1 MPTLNLSKKE
11 IDMLTKA
18 VSERIFILE
27 GHSNVSQIPRKSDIE
42 IHNKLL
48 KKVKRAGKQIAIQS
62 GKGKGRNLQQKVC
75 RDISEAIGIPY
86 DQQDDECLIHSREM
100 GQSGVDVILRG
111 EAKKLF
117 PFSIECKS
125 AEQFSL
131 NVAREQAQA
140 NQAKETDWMMVHKR
154 KAWGSPVV
162 ILDWNVFIGMYKEFI

>member
-11 IDMLTKA
+11 I
-18 VSERIFILE
+18 E
-27 GHSNVSQIPRKSDIE
+27 
-42 IHNKLL
+42 LL
-48 KKVKRAGKQIAIQS
+48 KNMVSFYSTEAGGLLEDELKLRKKIERAGKQIAVQS

-111 EAKKLF
+111 KAKELF

-125 AEQFSL
+125 AEQFNL
-131 NVAREQAQA
+131 NAAREQAQA
-140 NQAKETDWMMVHKR
+140 NQAEVTNWMIAHKR
-154 KAWGSPVV
+154 KVWGSPVV
-162 ILDWNVFIGMYKEFI
+162 ILDWNVFIKMYKSLIYYITKTLQE